1 MDRITQLLDAYASGP
16 AEFERCVQD
25 LPAELIDYVPGIP
38 GIPGVPGAGKWS
50 VRQIVAHVA
59 ETETV
64 YYGRMRKAAAEPGST
79 IWGFDQ
85 DAWAA
90 KLSDDAI
97 DMEQCLAVI
106 AAVRAMAEPWL
117 RRLPIGAWSQTV
129 HHPEAGEMTL
139 ETVLTRAT
147 RHITAHIAQIG
158 RNVEAHGQQHR

>member
-16 AEFERCVQD
+16 AEFERCVQN
-25 LPAELIDYVPGIP
+25 LPAELIDYVPGAAP
-38 GIPGVPGAGKWS
+38 GKWS
-50 VRQIVAHVA
+50 VRRIVAHVA
-59 ETETV
+59 ETEMV

-79 IWGFDQ
+79 IWAFDQ

-90 KLSDDAI
+90 KLGDDAI
-97 DMEQCLAVI
+97 DVDQCLAVI

-158 RNVEAHGQQHR
+158 RNVEAHAKQ